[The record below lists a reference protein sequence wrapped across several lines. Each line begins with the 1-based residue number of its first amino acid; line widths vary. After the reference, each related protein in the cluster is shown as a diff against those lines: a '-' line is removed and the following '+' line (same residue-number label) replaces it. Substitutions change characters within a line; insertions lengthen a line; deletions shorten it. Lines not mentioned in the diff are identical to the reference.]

1 MYKSCNVVMLH
12 TNQAQNEDNNTIYLN
27 NFSKELILGWR
38 NARSTNQTVQHLYI
52 TSDEEIKVNDWVMLN
67 YRIGK
72 SIDKALP
79 ACLKNAFHNADFWN
93 AENKTQNLGN
103 KPIIATTDT
112 SLRRMGDA
120 GIVDIALGLEISYI
134 PESFI
139 KYFIEE
145 YNKGNVIT
153 KVMVE
158 YVQVPNSVFIQVLE
172 APYIQLKINSD
183 NTINIKPI
191 KNSWNREEHIANIKA
206 FSKVFVANTDTAH
219 KQADIDKW
227 IEENL

>member
-1 MYKSCNVVMLH
+1 MYKSCNVVLLT

-52 TSDEEIKVNDWVMLN
+52 TSNEEIKTGDWCEDNGSIYQIKDKNHLLTILN
-67 YRIGK
+67 
-72 SIDKALP
+72 
-79 ACLKNAFHNADFWN
+79 F
-93 AENKTQNLGN
+93 GN
-103 KPIIATTDT
+103 SKKIIATTDT
-112 SLRRMGDA
+112 SLRRMGDD

-191 KNSWNREEHIANIKA
+191 KVSWNREEVIKLLKSMPN
-206 FSKVFVANTDTAH
+206 FFNNS
-219 KQADIDKW
+219 IDKQIELRNQW

>member
-112 SLRRMGDA
+112 SLRLPQLPQEF
-120 GIVDIALGLEISYI
+120 IQY
-134 PESFI
+134 FI
-139 KYFIEE
+139 KE
-145 YNKGNVIT
+145 YNKGNIIT
-153 KVMVE
+153 KVEIE
-158 YVQVPNSVFIQVLE
+158 YEDKFLGYFPHVATNGTSREPKYE
-172 APYIQLKINSD
+172 IQLKVNFN

-191 KNSWNREEHIANIKA
+191 KNSWNRKE
-206 FSKVFVANTDTAH
+206 V
-219 KQADIDKW
+219 KQLMELAYNEGYSTNGGVIDIDKW
-227 IEENL
+227 IEENLL